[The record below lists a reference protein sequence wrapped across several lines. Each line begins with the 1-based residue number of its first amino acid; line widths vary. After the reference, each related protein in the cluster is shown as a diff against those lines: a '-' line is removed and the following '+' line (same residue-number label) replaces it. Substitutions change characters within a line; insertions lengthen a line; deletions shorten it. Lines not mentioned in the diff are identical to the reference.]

1 MKPDTSYQCEV
12 SKPEDFDEFWDSVI
26 SDVAKIDLAPS
37 IQKDDLR
44 TDEDVEVYQ
53 VHYNSIDGV

>member
-12 SKPEDFDEFWDSVI
+12 TKPEDFDEFWDSVI

-44 TDEDVEVYQ
+44 TDEDLSLI
-53 VHYNSIDGV
+53 HI